1 MTIPKDILGIIYSFS
16 DVYTRAQISKCSK
29 ELYHEYRIND
39 TPENRI
45 AIQEYGK
52 MGEIIKV
59 DDLDVEYDKNSHISY
74 SGSGTLKIINAN
86 TFCFSK
92 TKRLQAGK
100 YMVSAYY
107 WNIYETLMSRIK
119 SDMQIIL
126 ENKFIPY
133 ECLNEVFQSYRH
145 HNRVKSIRDKLDGDL
160 RVIGQDKR
168 CYFRRRYEAIIG
180 IFEIENETEIT
191 IEIYND
197 VVDYFK
203 DNIEFECFRLKR
215 L

>member
-1 MTIPKDILGIIYSFS
+1 MTLPKDILGIIYNFS
-16 DVYTRAQISKCSK
+16 DVYTKTQISMCSK
-29 ELYHEYRIND
+29 ELYIEYRIND
-39 TPENRI
+39 TLENRI

-59 DDLDVEYDKNSHISY
+59 EELNVEYDKNSHISY

-86 TFCFSK
+86 TFNISK
-92 TKRLQAGK
+92 TKRLQSGK

-107 WNIYETLMSRIK
+107 WNIYETLMSRIS
-119 SDMQIIL
+119 SDLNVIL
-126 ENKFIPY
+126 EKKFIPY
-133 ECLNEVFQSYRH
+133 ECLNEVFQSYNH
-145 HNRVKSIRDKLDGDL
+145 HNRNKSIKEKLDGEL
-160 RVIGQDKR
+160 KVIGQDKG
-168 CYFRRRYEAIIG
+168 CYFRRRYEAILG

-197 VVDYFK
+197 VIDYFK